1 MTSRKVRRRTCPLA
15 TNREEIIAD
24 FQKYIRKSGGASSDW
39 LIGTAKDMHSPFFRN
54 HIVADLGDG
63 LIYREAF
70 TTNAA
75 QAIRDHFVNDCGL
88 QADGAERRG
97 RPRCSGDLR
106 SPDGGGDTAA
116 TEEPNRGSALRDAG
130 GKIVF
135 IYKRGD
141 VKSPLP
147 TAASVHC
154 LPHTD
159 HPVFSKRVA

>member
-1 MTSRKVRRRTCPLA
+1 MA

-24 FQKYIRKSGGASSDW
+24 FQEHIRKTGGAFSDW
-39 LIGTAKDMHSPFFRN
+39 LIGTAKDSRSPFFRN
-54 HIVADLGDG
+54 HIMADLGDE

-75 QAIRDHFVNDCGL
+75 EAIRDHFTNDCGL
-88 QADGAERRG
+88 GPDEAERR
-97 RPRCSGDLR
+97 
-106 SPDGGGDTAA
+106 
-116 TEEPNRGSALRDAG
+116 SALPAPEP

-147 TAASVHC
+147 TTASAHC
-154 LPHTD
+154 SP
-159 HPVFSKRVA
+159 PAR